1 MCNRSI
7 PFTSARTIEQI
18 MNDLLDMFALDAAV
32 GTDFI
37 RGALCALE
45 KVIEFKRRQ
54 DLEWNFFKS
63 EITDAA
69 TEEIDAKQR
78 TRIEKGEQV
87 SFLS

>member
-1 MCNRSI
+1 MCNRTISL
-7 PFTSARTIEQI
+7 TSARTIEQM
-18 MNDLLDMFALDAAV
+18 MNDLLDMFALDAGV

-45 KVIEFKRRQ
+45 KVIEYKRREK
-54 DLEWNFFKS
+54 LEWDFFKS

-78 TRIEKGEQV
+78 TRIEKGEQT